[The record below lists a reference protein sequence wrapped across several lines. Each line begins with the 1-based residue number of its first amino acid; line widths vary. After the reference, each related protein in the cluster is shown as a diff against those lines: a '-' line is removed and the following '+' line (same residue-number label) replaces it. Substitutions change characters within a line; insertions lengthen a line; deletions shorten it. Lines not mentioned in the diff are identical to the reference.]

1 MSARVINS
9 RPTYIGTVLLP
20 VLCLL
25 AFTQVACDQSKTEE
39 PVERAQE
46 ATPSDPVQQA
56 STDPV
61 QQAGQIVTTPQS
73 KTVIAPGNI
82 VVMALSS
89 YDQRAVVKSAD
100 GEMQAM
106 KPGDIVP
113 GTETVLV
120 DVLNDRLV
128 LEQTV
133 TMSSGLKVKQTVWVY
148 KARDGVSRV
157 QVLNRNAPE
166 LKEYKVTK
174 TIVTS
179 E

>member
-1 MSARVINS
+1 M
-9 RPTYIGTVLLP
+9 
-20 VLCLL
+20 
-25 AFTQVACDQSKTEE
+25 
-39 PVERAQE
+39 ERALQTVPP
-46 ATPSDPVQQA
+46 ATVQQA

-61 QQAGQIVTTPQS
+61 QPAGQIVAIPQS

-89 YDQRAVVKSAD
+89 FDQRAVVMSAE

-106 KPGDIVP
+106 KPGDVVP
-113 GTETVLV
+113 GTEMVLV

-128 LEQTV
+128 FEETV
-133 TMSSGLKVKQTVWVY
+133 TRPSGLKVKQTIWVY

-179 E
+179 Q